1 MEYRANDEREINL
14 LEIMW
19 EFFIQWK
26 PAVIFS
32 IIISIVTT
40 SAMYVKD
47 MHTYNKALAAYRKSM
62 TSAGEDIESAIGEA
76 GKALTDVESYT
87 VENAVY
93 NMQMVREYEQKI
105 SGINELNM
113 QGDTM
118 DYLVLRYAVSTD
130 EVPVTGVMAAYGDK
144 VRDMEL
150 RDEIEKE
157 IPAYGELRKIM
168 DVVTYSYAD
177 VSNAEENTYSTF
189 AVSALLTEGADAEE
203 INRIIADYVNDAMKE
218 INSSIPHELQYISH
232 TETSVLNTTINDR
245 IQGFRDKI
253 ATLKGTVAK
262 DASSFTE
269 GQKELYKY
277 MLIKEGLAD
286 EGDNIISFSDEEEQ
300 ADVSTAGDV
309 AAAES
314 ILTEPV
320 MPKGPS
326 VKYIL
331 IGFIAGL
338 FIYALIILC
347 VYIFKGRVRSLEEV
361 TDCYRI
367 RGIDEVH
374 DRRFDTTLRKF
385 MYSKALYDIHFNK
398 EGKSLDSHI
407 SDAKRYVAESAAHN
421 ELKHVTLIP
430 AYADISEDG
439 LCRKYTEGFKKSWD
453 AAIPMEVSGNWTTE
467 YTAEAPGEKE
477 GIVILMRAGDTAFK
491 TLEHIGAYCKDY
503 GATVL
508 GTVLLEG

>member
-32 IIISIVTT
+32 IVISIVMTG
-40 SAMYVKD
+40 AMYMKD
-47 MHTYNKALAAYRKSM
+47 IHTYNKAIVAYHKSV
-62 TSAGEDIESAIGEA
+62 TSAGEDIENAIGEA

-93 NMQMVREYEQKI
+93 NMQMVREYEQRI
-105 SGINELNM
+105 SGISELDM
-113 QGDTM
+113 QGDAM
-118 DYLVLRYAVSTD
+118 DYLVVRYAVSTND
-130 EVPVTGVMAAYGDK
+130 VPVTGIMAAYGD
-144 VRDMEL
+144 RIEDTEL
-150 RDEIEKE
+150 RDKIQKE
-157 IPAYGELRKIM
+157 IPVYEELSKVMEVVAYSF
-168 DVVTYSYAD
+168 TD

-189 AVSALLTEGADAEE
+189 AVSILLTEGTDVDA
-203 INRIIADYVNDAMKE
+203 ILGVVTDYVDDVRKE
-218 INSSIPHELQYISH
+218 INASIPHELQYISYA
-232 TETSVLNTTINDR
+232 ETTVLNTTLRDR
-245 IQGFRDKI
+245 IQSFRDKI
-253 ATLKGTVAK
+253 ATLKGNVAK
-262 DASSFTE
+262 DASAFTE
-269 GQKELYKY
+269 GQRELYRY

-286 EGDNIISFSDEEEQ
+286 EGDNIIRSSDEAGQ
-300 ADVSTAGDV
+300 VDTGTADDAIGS
-309 AAAES
+309 ES

-320 MPKGPS
+320 KPKGPS
-326 VKYIL
+326 AKYVL

-374 DRRFDTTLRKF
+374 DRRFDTAWKKF

-407 SDAKRYVAESAAHN
+407 SDAKRYVSESAAHN